1 MDDPFLEALA
11 KGGFQVGALARAY
24 YPEGILV
31 NEVTNQAALEKT
43 SALLEL
49 ESCTLFEAA
58 IQTGPFLVR
67 IDILKKNGNCLELI
81 EVKAKSFHPDA
92 DSFLTNKGKI
102 SSNWR
107 SYLTDVA
114 FQEMVLKQAFPGV
127 TIDCFLMLAEKSKAA
142 TVDGLKSKI

>member
-1 MDDPFLEALA
+1 MVIQIWMIHFLKHLLRAD
-11 KGGFQVGALARAY
+11 FQVGALARAY

-81 EVKAKSFHPDA
+81 EVKAKSFHPGRR
-92 DSFLTNKGKI
+92 FI
-102 SSNWR
+102 S
-107 SYLTDVA
+107 Y
-114 FQEMVLKQAFPGV
+114 K
-127 TIDCFLMLAEKSKAA
+127 
-142 TVDGLKSKI
+142 